1 MSTVAF
7 IVLIFKISINPTSSD
22 ASGNSDER
30 TCCCCLPNF
39 RNRTTLISMGLTL
52 ICALILVFWYMVCFA
67 LWIAGS
73 YLVIVTIKQ
82 MRVPSPNHHQ
92 SGCNLSVVGV
102 AGSSTIFIWIVF
114 FAFCCNTVYSVFN
127 NNFLRRQ
134 EDPERNFEFFGGGER
149 DREIAMQQKL
159 NSEHIYDLV
168 PPNDGT
174 RSYNLYDTAST

>member
-7 IVLIFKISINPTSSD
+7 IVLIFKISINPTPPDTSNNN
-22 ASGNSDER
+22 GTT
-30 TCCCCLPNF
+30 TCCCCLPSF
-39 RNRTTLISMGLTL
+39 RNRTTLFSMGWAL

-82 MRVPSPNHHQ
+82 MRVPSPNQQ

-102 AGSSTIFIWIVF
+102 AGASTIFIWIVF
-114 FAFCCNTVYSVFN
+114 FAFCCSSVYSVFN

-134 EDPERNFEFFGGGER
+134 ENPERNFELFGGGQR
-149 DREIAMQQKL
+149 DRDMAMQQKL
-159 NSEHIYDLV
+159 NGENIYDME
-168 PPNDGT
+168 PSNDNN
-174 RSYNLYDTAST
+174 RNYNIYDTVPS